1 MATFTLD
8 TEQNITAFP
17 SAKEAKAAK
26 VPNAEFFASKQELAK
41 LAAEWPTNRLVDTW
55 NHFAGAVPF
64 DDLKPVK
71 KFTDRKAA
79 INRIWAAVQR
89 LLPDGAQP
97 GADVAAEKPRSKK
110 QAAKAAKRPK
120 AKETATEAREGSK
133 KAEVLELMRRKEG
146 ATLKQIMKTT
156 GWQPHTVRG
165 FVSGTLIKK
174 LGLKVE
180 SFRSEDK
187 ERTYRIG

>member
-17 SAKEAKAAK
+17 STKEAKAAN

-41 LAAEWPTNRLVDTW
+41 LTAEWPTSRLVETW

-71 KFTDRKAA
+71 KFTNRKAA
-79 INRIWAAVQR
+79 VNRIWAAVQR

-97 GADVAAEKPRSKK
+97 GADVAPKKAPSKK
-110 QAAKAAKRPK
+110 AATKATKRPK
-120 AKETATEAREGSK
+120 AKEAATEAREGSK
-133 KAEVLELMRRKEG
+133 KAEVLDLMRRKEG
-146 ATLKQIMKTT
+146 ATLKQIMKKT
-156 GWQPHTVRG
+156 GWQAHTVRG

-180 SFRSEDK
+180 SFRGEDK
-187 ERTYRIG
+187 ERTYRIA